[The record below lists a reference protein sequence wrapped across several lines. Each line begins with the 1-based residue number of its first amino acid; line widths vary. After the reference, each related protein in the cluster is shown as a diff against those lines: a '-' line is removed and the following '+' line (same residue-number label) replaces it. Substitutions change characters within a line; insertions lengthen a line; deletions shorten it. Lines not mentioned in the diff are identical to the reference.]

1 MNYQWNGWQGSR
13 ISGTV
18 RRPSIRSAEAE
29 ERRRGHGVDDAGSAF
44 RPHDRIRKPSTAVLN
59 IINSHQQREKEAKRE
74 RGMTTTTW
82 VTFLDELTRLIK
94 EMDSRIRLPYFDKTN
109 KIA

>member
-1 MNYQWNGWQGSR
+1 MNYQWNGRQGNR

-29 ERRRGHGVDDAGSAF
+29 ERRRGHGVADAGSAF
-44 RPHDRIRKPSTAVLN
+44 RAPDRPREPGAVLPN
-59 IINSHQQREKEAKRE
+59 IINSHPQREKEAKRE

-82 VTFLDELTRLIK
+82 VTFLD
-94 EMDSRIRLPYFDKTN
+94 
-109 KIA
+109 